1 MFSQEVLDVFSVALQ
16 IKIVLTSEPIEVE
29 IELGPPSKFDKKNKA
44 SLKKVYDNA
53 ISANYYSI
61 KNDYICC
68 QLGAIRN

>member
-1 MFSQEVLDVFSVALQ
+1 MFSQEVSYVFSIDLQ
-16 IKIVLTSEPIEVE
+16 IKIVLTLEPIEIE
-29 IELGPPSKFDKKNKA
+29 IKLGPPSKFDKKNKG

-61 KNDYICC
+61 INDYICC